1 MRDLVLVLLA
11 AGVGI
16 VLTLGGCW
24 AREGWRRRPWVDVLD
39 MVAPSPPVV
48 IKPLRCVCAARLSFC
63 ACAIDGVRN
72 PRGAGRGR
80 CRRIERWNADG
91 SGYAVT
97 YGGHDHES
105 GSGSDA

>member
-1 MRDLVLVLLA
+1 MRDLAIVLLA

-39 MVAPSPPVV
+39 MVEPSPPVV
-48 IKPLRCVCAARLSFC
+48 IKPLRCICAARLSFC
-63 ACAIDGVRN
+63 ACAIDGERN

-80 CRRIERWNADG
+80 FRAGETEITVTPPPDFALRFWPPADR
-91 SGYAVT
+91 
-97 YGGHDHES
+97 DHLKR
-105 GSGSDA
+105 